1 MSAEAIITT
10 IVMWAIFIGGLSWC
24 FSNFK
29 KSNNSKWE

>member
-1 MSAEAIITT
+1 MSAAAIITT

-29 KSNNSKWE
+29 KTKSKWE